1 MQILKSRAAT
11 AAIAAPVLIL
21 VAARPGAGDAIDAF
35 VAAEMSRQR
44 IPGLSLAVVRR
55 GVLAKAKGYGLA
67 NVELSVPA
75 TPRTVYQSGSL
86 GKQFTAAAVMML
98 VEKGA
103 LSLEDRIGRFLP
115 EAPETWRDI
124 TVRHLL
130 THTSGMGD
138 YTEKIDLRRDY
149 TPEELLGFAA
159 AQPLEFT
166 PGERWSYSNTGYMV
180 LGILIQRVA
189 GQFYGDMLRDRVFKP
204 LGMDTARVISE
215 ADIVPNRAAGY
226 RLVDGVLKN
235 QDWVAPSLNTTAD
248 GALYFSVL
256 DMAKWDA
263 ALRTERLLRRASLE
277 QIFTPVR
284 LADGSV
290 YRGKDGA
297 GYGFG
302 WAIGEQAGHRRI
314 EHGGSWQGFESHIAR
329 YVDDG
334 VTVIVLAN
342 LADCD
347 PGLIGH
353 GVAGLVVPALKAPV
367 TSRRS
372 EPPN

>member
-1 MQILKSRAAT
+1 MQILKGRANV
-11 AAIAAPVLIL
+11 AAIAALVL
-21 VAARPGAGDAIDAF
+21 VSARPGAGDAIDAY
-35 VAAEMSRQR
+35 VAAEMGRQR

-55 GVLAKAKGYGLA
+55 GVVTKAKGYGLA

-86 GKQFTAAAVMML
+86 GKQFTAVAVMML

-103 LSLEDRIGRFLP
+103 LSLDDRIARFLP
-115 EAPETWRDI
+115 EAPATWRDI

-130 THTSGMGD
+130 THTGGMGD
-138 YTEKIDLRRDY
+138 YTEKIDLHRDY
-149 TPEELLGFAA
+149 KTEELLAFAA
-159 AQPLEFT
+159 EQPLEF
-166 PGERWSYSNTGYMV
+166 PAGEKWSYSNTGYMV
-180 LGILIQRVA
+180 LGILIQRVG

-204 LGMDTARVISE
+204 LGMDSARVISE

-226 RLVDGVLKN
+226 RLVDGALKN

-263 ALRTERLLRRASLE
+263 ALYTEQLVKRASLE
-277 QIFTPVR
+277 QVFTPTR
-284 LADGSV
+284 LKDGSIH
-290 YRGKDGA
+290 RDEDGS

-302 WAIGEQAGHRRI
+302 WVIGEQAGHRRI
-314 EHGGSWQGFESHIAR
+314 EHGGSWQGFEAHIAR

-342 LADCD
+342 LADSD
-347 PGLIGH
+347 PGVIGH
-353 GVAGLVVPALKAPV
+353 GVAGLVVRSLRAPEPGRSKEPA
-367 TSRRS
+367 
-372 EPPN
+372 N

>member
-1 MQILKSRAAT
+1 MPILKSRAAT
-11 AAIAAPVLIL
+11 AAITALVLA
-21 VAARPGAGDAIDAF
+21 AARPGAGDAIDAF
-35 VAAEMSRQR
+35 VAAEMGRQR

-55 GVLAKAKGYGLA
+55 GVVARAKGYGLA
-67 NVELSVPA
+67 NVELSVAA
-75 TPRTVYQSGSL
+75 TPRSVYQSGSL

-115 EAPETWRDI
+115 EAPATWRDI
-124 TVRHLL
+124 NVRHLL

-138 YTEKIDLRRDY
+138 YTEKIDLHRDY
-149 TPEELLGFAA
+149 TTEQLLAFAA
-159 AQPLEFT
+159 EQPLEFS
-166 PGERWSYSNTGYMV
+166 PGEKWSYSNTGYMV

-189 GQFYGDMLRDRVFKP
+189 GQFYGDMLRDRVFQP
-204 LGMDTARVISE
+204 LGMETARVISE

-226 RLVDGVLKN
+226 RLVDGALKN

-263 ALRTERLLRRASLE
+263 ALYTERLLKRASLE
-277 QIFTPVR
+277 QIFTPAR

-290 YRGKDGA
+290 YRDKQGT

-302 WAIGEQAGHRRI
+302 WFIGEQAGHRRI
-314 EHGGSWQGFESHIAR
+314 EHGGSWQGFEGHIAR

-342 LADCD
+342 LADSD
-347 PGLIGH
+347 PGLISH
-353 GVAGLVVPALKAPV
+353 GVAGLVVRGLRAPEP
-367 TSRRS
+367 SRRS
-372 EPPN
+372 EPAN

>member
-1 MQILKSRAAT
+1 MRTMRNSRVVIPALAALALVLGRAA
-11 AAIAAPVLIL
+11 
-21 VAARPGAGDAIDAF
+21 AGDSIDAF
-35 VAAEMSRQR
+35 VAAEMARQR
-44 IPGLSLAVVRR
+44 IPGLSIAVVRH
-55 GVLAKAKGYGLA
+55 GVLAKVKGYGLA
-67 NVELSVPA
+67 NVELAVPA
-75 TPRTVYQSGSL
+75 TPRTVYQSGSV

-103 LSLEDRIGRFLP
+103 LSLDDRIARFLP
-115 EAPETWRDI
+115 EAPEAWRDI

-138 YTEKIDLRRDY
+138 YTEKVDLHRDY
-149 TPEELLGFAA
+149 APEELLKFAA
-159 AQPLEFT
+159 AQPVEFS
-166 PGERWSYSNTGYMV
+166 PGQKWSYSNSGYMV
-180 LGILIQRVA
+180 LGILIQRVS
-189 GQFYGDMLRDRVFKP
+189 GQFYGDILRDRIFKP

-226 RLVDGVLKN
+226 RLVDGALKN
-235 QDWVAPSLNTTAD
+235 QDWVSPSLNTMAD

-263 ALRTERLLRRASLE
+263 ALYGERLLTRASL
-277 QIFTPVR
+277 QQVFTPAR

-290 YRGKDGA
+290 YRDEDGS

-302 WAIGEQAGHRRI
+302 WFIGEQAGHRRI
-314 EHGGSWQGFESHIAR
+314 EHGGSWQGFETHIAR

-342 LADCD
+342 LADSD

-353 GVAGLVVPALKAPV
+353 GVAGLVARPLRAPETDRPAKPA
-367 TSRRS
+367 
-372 EPPN
+372 N